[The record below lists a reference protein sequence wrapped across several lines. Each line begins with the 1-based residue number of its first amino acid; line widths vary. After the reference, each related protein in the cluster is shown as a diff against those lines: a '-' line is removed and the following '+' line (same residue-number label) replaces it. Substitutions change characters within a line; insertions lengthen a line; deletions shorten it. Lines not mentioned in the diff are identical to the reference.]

1 MSDAVNRSDAVK
13 GWRRRAQSEAE
24 RRDVAEE
31 DRRLAEERKKLL
43 RDGPELTGAKLAAKL
58 DRTWKRTPG
67 LLGWLATVDHKEI
80 GRRYIVTALIFLA
93 LGGVLALAMRLQLAR
108 PGQNLISAARF
119 NELFTMHGSTM
130 MFLFA
135 VPVMEGV
142 AVYIIPLMLGT
153 RSTAFPRLNAF
164 SYYMYLFGGLMLWV
178 AFVLN
183 IGPDIGWFA
192 YTPLSG
198 PQFSPG
204 KRADVWA
211 QMITFTEVSAL
222 AAAVVLVTTILKT
235 RAPGMTLARMPL
247 FAWAMLVVA
256 VMIIFSMPS
265 IALCSGMLISDR
277 LVGTNFYN
285 SYEHGDAL
293 LWQHLFWF
301 FGHPEVYIIF
311 LPATGFVSVIT
322 ETFCRRPVFA
332 YPVVVLA
339 LISTGILAFGLWVH
353 HMFATGL
360 PRVGYSFYTAASMSV
375 AIPTGLQI
383 FCWLATMWDGRPRFA
398 VPMLYVVGFIVT
410 FVIGGLTGVIIAA
423 VPLDLQLHDT
433 YFIVAHFHYVL
444 IGGAVFP
451 LLGILTYWYPKI
463 TGRMMSE
470 TLGKVGFWVLF
481 LSFQLAF
488 FPMHFSGLLGMP
500 RRVYTYPAGLGLEL
514 PNLLSTIGAFGVA
527 SAVLLFVINGVVSL
541 YRGAIALPNPWDAAS
556 LEWATSSPPP
566 SYNFAHVPVIESRT
580 PLWDQEGEF
589 PVVTGLRVD
598 DKEMLLTTVVAAA
611 PDLREPV
618 PEASLWPL
626 IAAIA
631 TAVLFVSSIFSP
643 WAIPFGTIPA
653 AIALIAWFWPKEIK
667 RHPEPVIT

>member
-1 MSDAVNRSDAVK
+1 MNPPESIRV
-13 GWRRRAQSEAE
+13 
-24 RRDVAEE
+24 E
-31 DRRLAEERKKLL
+31 DERLAKERAKIV
-43 RDGPELTGAKLAAKL
+43 RDGPGLTGVRLERRL
-58 DRTWKRTPG
+58 DRTWRRPPG

-80 GRRYIVTALIFLA
+80 GRRYIVTALLFLA
-93 LGGVLALAMRLQLAR
+93 LGGVLALIMRLQLAR
-108 PGQNLISAARF
+108 PDSNLISPQRY

-164 SYYMYLFGGLMLWV
+164 SYFMYLFGGLMLWG

-183 IGPDIGWFA
+183 VAPDVGWFA

-222 AAAVVLVTTILKT
+222 AAAVVLVCTILKA

-247 FAWAMLVVA
+247 FAWAMLVQA
-256 VMIIFSMPS
+256 VMIIFAMPA
-265 IALCSGMLISDR
+265 IALASSMLISDR
-277 LVGTNFYN
+277 LVGTNFFN
-285 SYEHGDAL
+285 SWEHGDPL

-311 LPATGFVSVIT
+311 LPATGFVSVLV

-332 YPVVVLA
+332 YPVVVLS
-339 LISTGILAFGLWVH
+339 LVSTGILAFGLWVH

-360 PRVGYSFYTAASMSV
+360 PRVGYSFYTAASMTVS
-375 AIPTGLQI
+375 IPTGLQI
-383 FCWLATMWDGRPRFA
+383 FCWLATIWDGRPRLQL
-398 VPMLYVVGFIVT
+398 PMLYVIGFIVT
-410 FVIGGLTGVIIAA
+410 FVIGGLTGVIVAS
-423 VPLDLQLHDT
+423 VPLDLELHDT

-451 LLGILTYWYPKI
+451 LLGALVYWYPKI
-463 TGRMMSE
+463 TGRMMSDA
-470 TLGKVGFWVLF
+470 LGK
-481 LSFQLAF
+481 LSFWMIFLGFQLTF

-500 RRVYTYPAGLGLEL
+500 RRVYTYPAGLGLEF
-514 PNLLSTIGAFGVA
+514 PNLLSTVGAFVVA
-527 SAVLLFVINGVVSL
+527 AAVAIFVINGALSL
-541 YRGAIALPNPWDAAS
+541 YRGAPAPPNPWGAAS
-556 LEWATSSPPP
+556 LEWATTSPPP
-566 SYNFAHVPVIESRT
+566 VYNFAHIPVVESRT
-580 PLWDQEGEF
+580 PLWDSAGELA
-589 PVVTGLRVD
+589 VVSGLRVD
-598 DKEMLLTTVVAAA
+598 EKEFLLTTVIEAT

-618 PEASLWPL
+618 PEPSLWPF
-626 IAAIA
+626 IASIA
-631 TAVLFVSSIFSP
+631 VGVLFISSIFSP
-643 WAIPFGTIPA
+643 WAIPFGAIPC
-653 AIALIAWFWPKEIK
+653 ALALTAWFWPKELK
-667 RHPEPVIT
+667 REPEPVIT

>member
-1 MSDAVNRSDAVK
+1 MNLPEKV
-13 GWRRRAQSEAE
+13 RR
-24 RRDVAEE
+24 E
-31 DRRLAEERKKLL
+31 DERLAEERKKIA
-43 RDGPELTGAKLAAKL
+43 RDGPKLTGAKLDARL
-58 DRTWKRTPG
+58 TLSWRRPPG
-67 LLGWLATVDHKEI
+67 IIGWLATVDHKEI
-80 GRRYIVTALIFLA
+80 GRRYIITALIFLA
-93 LGGVLALAMRLQLAR
+93 LGGVLALAMRVQLAR
-108 PGQNLISAARF
+108 PDSALISPQRY

-153 RSTAFPRLNAF
+153 RSTTFPRLNAF
-164 SYYMYLFGGLMLWV
+164 SYYMYLFGGLMLWI
-178 AFVLN
+178 AFLLN

-198 PQFSPG
+198 PEFSPG

-222 AAAVVLVTTILKT
+222 AAAVVLICTILKA

-247 FAWAMLVVA
+247 FAWAMLVQAMMIVFAMPAVA
-256 VMIIFSMPS
+256 LASS
-265 IALCSGMLISDR
+265 MLISDR
-277 LVGTNFYN
+277 LVGTNFFN
-285 SYEHGDAL
+285 AAEHGDAL

-311 LPATGFVSVIT
+311 LPATGFVSVLT
-322 ETFCRRPVFA
+322 ETFCRRPIFA

-360 PRVGYSFYTAASMSV
+360 PRVGYSFYTSASMTV

-383 FCWLATMWDGRPRFA
+383 FCWLATIWDGRPRLQ
-398 VPMLYVVGFIVT
+398 VPMLYVIGFIIT
-410 FVIGGLTGVIIAA
+410 FVIGGLTGVIVAA

-451 LLGILTYWYPKI
+451 LLGALTYWYPKI

-470 TLGKVGFWVLF
+470 TLGKIGFWLVF
-481 LSFQLAF
+481 LGFQLAF

-514 PNLLSTIGAFGVA
+514 PNLLSTIGAFVVA
-527 SAVLLFVINGVVSL
+527 LAVLTFVTNGVVSL
-541 YRGAIALPNPWDAAS
+541 YRGAIAPPDPWGGSS
-556 LEWATSSPPP
+556 LEWATPSPPP
-566 SYNFAHVPVIESRT
+566 VYNFAHVPVVNSKT
-580 PLWDQEGEF
+580 PMWDHDGEL
-589 PVVTGLRVD
+589 PVITGLRVD
-598 DKEMLLTTVVAAA
+598 EKEILLTTVVAAT
-611 PDLREPV
+611 PDLREPI
-618 PEASLWPL
+618 PQASLWPF
-626 IAAIA
+626 IASV
-631 TAVLFVSSIFSP
+631 AVGILFVSSIFSP
-643 WAIPFGTIPA
+643 WAIPFGIVPV
-653 AIALIAWFWPKEIK
+653 AIALTAWFWPKELK
-667 RHPEPVIT
+667 REPEPVIV